1 MRDWSPELL
10 ADAAGVRLI
19 GPTRPG
25 ASSPEGTLGPLR
37 VTIDS
42 REVRP
47 GDLFVGLTGSRV
59 DGGRYAAAALAAGAW
74 GVLVTPDHALD
85 APREYAG
92 VLLTTDD
99 PLAGLQA
106 LARSWRR
113 ALGAQ
118 VIAITGST
126 GKTST
131 KDLLAAML
139 AQQRRTVA
147 NEQNLNTEIGLPL
160 TILGAPIGTEVLV
173 LEMAMRGTGQIA
185 ELSAIAEPD
194 VGVIVNVGPV
204 HLELLGTLEAIAAA
218 KGELLADLRPGA
230 TAIVPA
236 GEPLL
241 EGHLRDDLKTVT
253 FGPGGDLSE
262 LGDDLELPFTS
273 RHMRLNALAA
283 LAAARA
289 VGVEP
294 RGRLEVELSELR
306 GQRIQL
312 PGPVVVINDC
322 YNANPMSMRA
332 ALDDLAESAS
342 GRRLAVLGDML
353 ELGPE
358 QDRFHAELGAYA
370 NECGIDVL
378 VTVGRLAALI
388 GTHFEGEL
396 RATDGAEA
404 AAALVR
410 ELVAPGD
417 TVLVK
422 ASRGVGLEV
431 VAERLKDAG

>member
-1 MRDWSPELL
+1 M
-10 ADAAGVRLI
+10 
-19 GPTRPG
+19 
-25 ASSPEGTLGPLR
+25 
-37 VTIDS
+37 
-42 REVRP
+42 
-47 GDLFVGLTGSRV
+47 
-59 DGGRYAAAALAAGAW
+59 
-74 GVLVTPDHALD
+74 
-85 APREYAG
+85 
-92 VLLTTDD
+92 
-99 PLAGLQA
+99 
-106 LARSWRR
+106 
-113 ALGAQ
+113 
-118 VIAITGST
+118 
-126 GKTST
+126 
-131 KDLLAAML
+131 
-139 AQQRRTVA
+139 
-147 NEQNLNTEIGLPL
+147 
-160 TILGAPIGTEVLV
+160 
-173 LEMAMRGTGQIA
+173 
-185 ELSAIAEPD
+185 
-194 VGVIVNVGPV
+194 
-204 HLELLGTLEAIAAA
+204 
-218 KGELLADLRPGA
+218 
-230 TAIVPA
+230 PA

-378 VTVGRLAALI
+378 VTVGPLAALI